1 MRGTIH
7 SNQIH
12 EHSIVLLLIKY
23 LARYL
28 EIDFLLFVQISLE
41 LQLGRINLK

>member
-1 MRGTIH
+1 M
-7 SNQIH
+7 
-12 EHSIVLLLIKY
+12 KY

-41 LQLGRINLK
+41 LQLGRLNLK